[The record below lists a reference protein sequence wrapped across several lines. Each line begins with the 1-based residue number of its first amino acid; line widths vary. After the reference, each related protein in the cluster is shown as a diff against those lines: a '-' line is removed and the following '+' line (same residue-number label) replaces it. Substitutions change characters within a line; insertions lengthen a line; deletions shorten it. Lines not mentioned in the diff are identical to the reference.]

1 MASPEKETKPLF
13 QGKLP
18 TKPKIG
24 DASLYGY
31 TILEQ
36 LDLNELKLN
45 FLLRYP
51 NGIAIMLPNILG
63 FEPVIT
69 WDCGKLQDPKDQK
82 EYKECIESYGGISP
96 FTKTFTHQNTAIHQ
110 INYPLHEDFATTAD
124 QVVNY
129 ITSQHCGVQKATQ
142 EIQECLKTLPPI
154 TVYWQSLGWKLALEV
169 AAKLLQKGFKI
180 KTVILN
186 SAPLDLED
194 ILPQWQNL
202 AKFIKQNKI
211 LAYLRWKLFQII
223 PPRLLVG
230 KSSASPQDS
239 DLEIDRN
246 ELRKIARSLQ
256 WKIWPYKMSYQ
267 QLRERIQ
274 YLNQPLD
281 EQSIQILKDHRVPI
295 IYIQSSK
302 DPMISPDVP
311 KKLEEIFPWQVI
323 VKTVDAKHAE
333 VAEKPSKY
341 TNALQEALEEI
352 QKLLIQAFNQS
363 YF

>member
-1 MASPEKETKPLF
+1 MASPEKETNPLF

-18 TKPKIG
+18 TKQKIG
-24 DASLYGY
+24 DTSFWGY
-31 TILEQ
+31 TLLEQ

-63 FEPVIT
+63 SQPVIT
-69 WDCGKLQDPKDQK
+69 WDCGKLKNPKNQK
-82 EYKECIESYGGISP
+82 EYEECIESYEGISP
-96 FTKTFTHQNTAIHQ
+96 FTKTFTHQNTVIHQ
-110 INYPLHEDFATTAD
+110 INYPLHKNFTTTAD

-129 ITSQHCGVQKATQ
+129 IISQHCGVQKATQ

-169 AAKLLQKGFKI
+169 AAKLLQKGIKI

-186 SAPLDLED
+186 STPLDLED

-230 KSSASPQDS
+230 KSSASP
-239 DLEIDRN
+239 
-246 ELRKIARSLQ
+246 
-256 WKIWPYKMSYQ
+256 
-267 QLRERIQ
+267 
-274 YLNQPLD
+274 
-281 EQSIQILKDHRVPI
+281 
-295 IYIQSSK
+295 K
-302 DPMISPDVP
+302 DPD
-311 KKLEEIFPWQVI
+311 L
-323 VKTVDAKHAE
+323 
-333 VAEKPSKY
+333 
-341 TNALQEALEEI
+341 
-352 QKLLIQAFNQS
+352 
-363 YF
+363 